1 MKFFL
6 DTADLAEIE
15 KAFKLGI
22 LDGVTTNPALLSKQS
37 LSYKEG
43 IKKIVELTEG
53 AIVFAEV
60 LANSADEMVK
70 EGREINT
77 WGPNMIV
84 KLPMIPAGIQACSQ
98 LSHEG
103 VKCAITMVYSVAQAL
118 VAAKAGAVYIAP
130 FIARANEVGVDGLN
144 TVSEIADVYQAQ
156 GIETGILTASLR
168 TGRDA
173 AESLR
178 LGATAVTLPF
188 AVLNGMMKSP
198 LTEMT
203 LNNFMGQWAAKNA
216 GGIF

>member
-6 DTADLAEIE
+6 DSADLNDVK
-15 KAFKLGI
+15 KAFALGI
-22 LDGVTTNPALLSKQS
+22 MDGVTTNPALLAKQS

-43 IKKIVELTEG
+43 VLKIVELTGG
-53 AIVFAEV
+53 ATVFAEV
-60 LANSADEMVK
+60 LADQADDMVK
-70 EGREINT
+70 EGREIAS
-77 WGPNMIV
+77 WGPDMIV
-84 KLPMIPAGIQACSQ
+84 KLPMIPAGIQACSR
-98 LSHEG
+98 LSREG
-103 VKCAITMVYSVAQAL
+103 VKCAVTMVFSVAQAL

-130 FIARANEVGVDGLN
+130 FIARANEVGVDGLA
-144 TVSEIADVYQAQ
+144 TVAEIAEAYETQ

-178 LGATAVTLPF
+178 LGATAVTLPL
-188 AVLNGMMKSP
+188 AVVEGMMKSP

-203 LNNFMGQWAAKNA
+203 LNSFLGQWASKNA

>member
-6 DTADLAEIE
+6 DSADLGDVA
-15 KAFKLGI
+15 KAFDLGI
-22 LDGVTTNPALLSKQS
+22 MDGVTTNPALLSKQS

-43 IKKIVELTEG
+43 VQKIVELTNG
-53 AIVFAEV
+53 STVFAEV
-60 LANSADEMVK
+60 LADTAEEMVR
-70 EGREINT
+70 EGKEINS
-77 WGPNMIV
+77 WGPDMIV
-84 KLPMIPAGIQACSQ
+84 KLPMVPAGIKACSE
-98 LSHEG
+98 LSKAG
-103 VKCAITMVYSVAQAL
+103 VKCAITMVYTVAQAL
-118 VAAKAGAVYIAP
+118 VAAKAGAAYIAP

-144 TVSEIADVYQAQ
+144 TVAEIADAYQSL

-178 LGATAVTLPF
+178 LGATAVTLPY
-188 AVLNGMMKSP
+188 AVITGMMKSP

-203 LNNFMGQWAAKNA
+203 LDNFLGQWAAKNA

>member
-6 DTADLAEIE
+6 DSADLTEVE
-15 KAFKLGI
+15 KAFELGI

-43 IKKIVELTEG
+43 VKKIVELTGG
-53 AIVFAEV
+53 AAVFAEV
-60 LANSADEMVK
+60 LADNAGEMVR

-98 LSHEG
+98 LSREG
-103 VKCAITMVYSVAQAL
+103 VKCAVTMVYTAAQAL
-118 VAAKAGAVYIAP
+118 VAAKAGAAYIAP
-130 FIARANEVGVDGLN
+130 FIARANEVGVDGLA
-144 TVSEIADVYQAQ
+144 TVAEIAEIYHVQ
-156 GIETGILTASLR
+156 GIETDILTASLR

-188 AVLNGMMKSP
+188 AVISGMMKSP

-203 LNNFMGQWAAKNA
+203 LENFLGQWAAKNA
-216 GGIF
+216 GGVF

>member
-1 MKFFL
+1 M
-6 DTADLAEIE
+6 
-15 KAFKLGI
+15 
-22 LDGVTTNPALLSKQS
+22 
-37 LSYKEG
+37 
-43 IKKIVELTEG
+43 KIVELTKG
-53 AIVFAEV
+53 TTVFAEV
-60 LANSADEMVK
+60 LADSADEMVK

-84 KLPMIPAGIQACSQ
+84 KLPMVPAGIQACSQ
-98 LSHEG
+98 LSREG

-203 LNNFMGQWAAKNA
+203 LNNFLGQWAAKNA